1 MGNSEKCANRFALSR
16 SQEFANADIPK
27 QNGVAERALGIMQNA
42 ALAECIQA
50 PIIFPLV
57 QLSPTESLWAEAV
70 HRSCDALNHIATT
83 ANPGNKSPH
92 EMWHGTAAPAS
103 PHPFHR
109 PAYCR
114 RNRPS
119 KSFPRAESCFYLGPG
134 IDYPSDSLR
143 VLSRADKVVE
153 TRDTTSEATL
163 DVKASLPKLLALQ
176 GQGGMDELEDAPEQG
191 WTDDFDSAPTTPLP
205 VLGGGIP
212 YQLRAVFPETPHG
225 VGKESR
231 PPTPAAESSERNQSH
246 PSIPA
251 QARLLAR
258 PSLPAPV
265 TPAASVAMLSR
276 QALPPRLYPSFRPPC
291 LPARAPAKSH
301 LGSRCPARG
310 KNNSRPGGTTSRG
323 GSGGST
329 LGDGT
334 DAARLVP
341 QSHAT
346 SHAGTCFRGWQW
358 WRCGSGRHKT
368 GVPLPPTGI
377 QWATVELEEI

>member
-212 YQLRAVFPETPHG
+212 YQLRAVFPKAQADDDFQAGDSEPDDSSK
-225 VGKESR
+225 VSSESPDSESSSR
-231 PPTPAAESSERNQSH
+231 DGSDASTSDDQALTPAAVRTAARQLGVHMSGPAGGEDVREGRTRAQTRALNQEAA
-246 PSIPA
+246 PGMINAVGPCEGGRVF
-251 QARLLAR
+251 QALLA
-258 PSLPAPV
+258 
-265 TPAASVAMLSR
+265 
-276 QALPPRLYPSFRPPC
+276 
-291 LPARAPAKSH
+291 AK
-301 LGSRCPARG
+301 
-310 KNNSRPGGTTSRG
+310 
-323 GSGGST
+323 
-329 LGDGT
+329 
-334 DAARLVP
+334 
-341 QSHAT
+341 
-346 SHAGTCFRGWQW
+346 
-358 WRCGSGRHKT
+358 
-368 GVPLPPTGI
+368 
-377 QWATVELEEI
+377 